1 MSCECAQCR
10 QHYKVLGFVFGVPT
24 ESEIHEA
31 YREGVKQWHPD
42 LYENFASLRADA
54 EERFKEI
61 QVAYR
66 QLKEHNGGPE
76 AEESPLDGAVVAPMG
91 VAASA
96 PPISFGGAPGCLV
109 ASQFTSEVEET
120 IARYLGKSD
129 TALAIVDL
137 DGTRP
142 HAAAYAH
149 FLLLASRGIMVRDT
163 RNMVS
168 LLWYKDLGAVQLIER
183 KDVKL
188 SFSQKL
194 FEKVAGSQQ
203 SCVLQIGR
211 SDGTLFFSL
220 SDPVNEDV
228 VKTIYG
234 FLLDR
239 KAQAKP

>member
-1 MSCECAQCR
+1 M
-10 QHYKVLGFVFGVPT
+10 FGAPS

-54 EERFKEI
+54 EEHFKQI

-66 QLKEHNGGPE
+66 ELKEHNGGVE
-76 AEESPLDGAVVAPMG
+76 AEESPLDGVAAAPMG
-91 VAASA
+91 APAGA
-96 PPISFGGAPGCLV
+96 PPISFDGAPGCLV
-109 ASQFTSEVEET
+109 ASQFTEEVEAT

-137 DGTRP
+137 DGARSYG
-142 HAAAYAH
+142 AGYAH

-168 LLWYKDLGAVQLIER
+168 LLWYKDMGAINLIER
-183 KDVKL
+183 RDVKL
-188 SFSQKL
+188 SLSQKL

-211 SDGTLFFSL
+211 GDGSPFFSL
-220 SDPVNEDV
+220 TDPVEENV
-228 VKTIYG
+228 VKTVYG
-234 FLLDR
+234 FLVDR
-239 KAQAKP
+239 KAQAQP